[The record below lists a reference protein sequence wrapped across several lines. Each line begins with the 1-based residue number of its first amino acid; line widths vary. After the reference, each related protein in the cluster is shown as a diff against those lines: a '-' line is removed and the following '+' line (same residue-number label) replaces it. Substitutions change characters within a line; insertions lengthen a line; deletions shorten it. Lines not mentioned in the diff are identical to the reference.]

1 MMKGNFGFR
10 LKYKSRNYL
19 NALIGK
25 YGGNGIYDIKG
36 PKSQK
41 EKNALVI
48 YTAEALS
55 KYLSNSLSEFHE
67 FSSHSGFQESI
78 ELLNSLL
85 NQGYTVD
92 YLNLVDT
99 PKISWSK
106 YELVIDAGNNLEKA
120 EQVNGQKRI
129 YYSTGCHWRTF
140 YANAYK
146 HCDSFNKRNG
156 ILLYPDRQLVP
167 NYSDEVAD
175 IITCFGG
182 TYQTNSFELNRHKVK
197 PLVISTNYCPPTSYA
212 KLIGSKTKFM
222 WYGGHGP
229 FHKGLDLV
237 VDAFEKMPEFELHI
251 FGNIE
256 LNIKLY
262 AWFKQKAALSK
273 NIVYHGWANP
283 NSVIFQKYAQ
293 LCDALVYASSSEGG
307 AGSVIQAIQ
316 FGLIPIIN
324 KSTAIDLANTTFN
337 ISGTT
342 PEEEILS
349 IRENVTKF
357 SATSTEE
364 IQNYSN
370 KLSIEY
376 VKKHNLDMYAK
387 SLKEIISSR

>member
-1 MMKGNFGFR
+1 MKGNFGFR

-25 YGGNGIYDIKG
+25 FGGNGIYDIKG

-41 EKNALVI
+41 DKNALVI

-67 FSSHSGFQESI
+67 FHSHSGFQESI

-85 NQGYTVD
+85 EQGYTVD
-92 YLNLVDT
+92 YLNLMGT
-99 PKISWSK
+99 PTIIWEK
-106 YELVIDAGNNLEKA
+106 YTLVIDAGNNLEKA
-120 EQVNGQKRI
+120 KEVRGQKRL
-129 YYSTGCHWRTF
+129 YYATGCHWRIF
-140 YANAYK
+140 YANAYTR
-146 HCDSFNKRNG
+146 CDSFYRRHG
-156 ILLYPDRQLVP
+156 IWLYPDRQLVP

-182 TYQTNSFELNRHKVK
+182 TYQTNSFELNHHKVK
-197 PLVISTNYCPPTSYA
+197 PLAISTSHCAPKGYT
-212 KLIGSKTKFM
+212 KLIASKTKFM

-237 VDAFEKMPEFELHI
+237 VEAFEKLPEFELHI

-256 LNIKLY
+256 LNLKLY
-262 AWFKQKAALSK
+262 AWFQQKTK
-273 NIVYHGWANP
+273 FTNNIVYHGWATP
-283 NSVIFQKYAQ
+283 DSEIFQKYIH

-307 AGSVIQAIQ
+307 AGSVIQVMQ

-337 ISGTT
+337 ILGNT

-357 SATSTEE
+357 AAANTEE

-370 KLSIEY
+370 KLVTEY
-376 VKKHNLDMYAK
+376 GEKHSLGMYTK
-387 SLKEIISSR
+387 NLKEIISSL